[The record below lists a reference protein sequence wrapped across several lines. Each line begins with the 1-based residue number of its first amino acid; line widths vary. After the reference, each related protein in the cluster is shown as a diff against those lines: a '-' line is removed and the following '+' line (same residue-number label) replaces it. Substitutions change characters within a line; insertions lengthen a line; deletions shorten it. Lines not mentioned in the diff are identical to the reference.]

1 MELQK
6 DKFPDHTLPWVIEAL
21 TDAVLKLNGP
31 QTEGIFRYQ
40 STVILTSVF
49 TQNRKSGNFHIKNNS
64 HKIFLWWCTF
74 VVHSIHN
81 GLKVDG
87 CNVNKHLECS

>member
-21 TDAVLKLNGP
+21 TDTVLKLNGP
-31 QTEGIFRYQ
+31 QTEGIFRYH

-49 TQNRKSGNFHIKNNS
+49 TQSIVNQEIFTLKIIHIKYFCGGVLS
-64 HKIFLWWCTF
+64 WFIRSTT
-74 VVHSIHN
+74 V
-81 GLKVDG
+81 
-87 CNVNKHLECS
+87 